1 MLSDYRPFDFM
12 NCEAFAQRWVN
23 SEPQHEGLMINA
35 FGCLDYY
42 SHYVLSLQHV
52 VFLACESIYSHSVWT
67 DFSLNCFTGGCLVL
81 MQLLQSQYASLLY
94 HHELWCLFVCF
105 AALHRHKIQIKPHS
119 LHYKNWK
126 WKKIDVR
133 HHIWWISF
141 S

>member
-94 HHELWCLFVCF
+94 HHELWCLFV
-105 AALHRHKIQIKPHS
+105 LLLSIDTK
-119 LHYKNWK
+119 YKSNLTASTIRTESG
-126 WKKIDVR
+126 KKIDVR